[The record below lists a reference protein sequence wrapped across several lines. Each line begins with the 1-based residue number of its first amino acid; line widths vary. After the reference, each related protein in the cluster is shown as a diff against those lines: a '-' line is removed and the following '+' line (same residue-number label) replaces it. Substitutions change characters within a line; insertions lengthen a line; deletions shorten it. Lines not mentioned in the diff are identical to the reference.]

1 MEHGIRQGLA
11 PVEAAVGDLQ
21 RIAQKLISLSE
32 AGVARGLA
40 HTEGVDTLIGFV
52 DRVESVSPLA
62 RERSN
67 GPLESGR
74 TALGGSRSDLA
85 VSTGVGGLPDLCQEI
100 RRKAADLD
108 RLNRDGVA
116 AASELSEQA
125 EEITRVEIKL
135 REWLASVREAPTRS
149 GR

>member
-21 RIAQKLISLSE
+21 RIAQKLRGLTE
-32 AGVARGLA
+32 AGVARGMA

-52 DRVESVSPLA
+52 DRVESASPLA

-74 TALGGSRSDLA
+74 TAPEGSRSDLA
-85 VSTGVGGLPDLCQEI
+85 VPTGVGDLSDLCQEI

-116 AASELSEQA
+116 RASEISDQA
-125 EEITRVEIKL
+125 AEIMQVESKL